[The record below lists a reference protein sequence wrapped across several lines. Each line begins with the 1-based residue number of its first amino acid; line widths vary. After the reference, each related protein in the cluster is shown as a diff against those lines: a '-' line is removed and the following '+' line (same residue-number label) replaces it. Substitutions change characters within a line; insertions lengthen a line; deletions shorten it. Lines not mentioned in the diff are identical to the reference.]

1 MSTPASTTFR
11 SRAYEEIEVGD
22 EIPPFDVAL
31 TPQRMVMDCG
41 VNRDFAPIHHDRE
54 IAQALGAPDMF
65 VNTLFL
71 QGVYEAAV
79 RDWVGLDARLRSIGF
94 RMHTFNCAGDM
105 LVCTAR
111 VSDKQVDEQGR
122 KLVTLDTQTDTER
135 AGMTTSGQVVIEL

>member
-1 MSTPASTTFR
+1 MSSAATFR
-11 SRAYEEIEVGD
+11 SLGYDEIQIGD
-22 EIPPFDVAL
+22 ETPPFEVAL
-31 TPQRMVMDCG
+31 TVQRMVMDCG

-71 QGVYEAAV
+71 QGVYECTV
-79 RDWVGLDARLRSIGF
+79 REWAGLDARIVSIRF

-105 LVCTAR
+105 LVCTAK
-111 VSDKQVDEQGR
+111 VSDKRVDEDGR

-135 AGMTTSGQVVIEL
+135 AGMTTSGQVVIAV